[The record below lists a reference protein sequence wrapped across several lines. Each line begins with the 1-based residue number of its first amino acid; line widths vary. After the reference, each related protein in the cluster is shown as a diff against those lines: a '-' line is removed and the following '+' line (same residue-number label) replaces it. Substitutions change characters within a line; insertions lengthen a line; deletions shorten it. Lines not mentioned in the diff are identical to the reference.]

1 MSSSMTIESLNFF
14 PFDASSLLVALPEIF
29 LLSAIVVILLL
40 DLFLSKKFK
49 QATYYLT
56 QFSLLATGAFAF
68 NLIGHDPTVIFSNSF
83 VLDDMASVFKVFM
96 MGGTMLAMVYSRQ
109 YLTVHGLFRGEFFTL
124 VLLAVLGMMV
134 MVSGYSLLTL
144 YLGLE
149 ILSLSLYTLIA
160 IARERTDAVESA
172 LKYFVLGA
180 IASGLLLYGMS
191 MIYGISGSLNISEIA
206 AFASSSTL
214 DSRETLITNFGL
226 VFLVIGIAFK
236 LGAVPFHN
244 WVPDVYQGSPTAV
257 TMFISTVPK
266 IAAVAMLVRILIDG
280 LGAMQPYWSD
290 LFMALAVLSIALGS
304 VVALMQTNI
313 KRMLAYSTISHI
325 GFIMLGV
332 ATGVV
337 TGYASAVFY
346 VLAYVLMSLAAFGI
360 IILLNKKGFE
370 ADLISDYKGLSKH
383 SPWFALM
390 MLIIMF
396 SMAGVPPFIGFY
408 SKLFV
413 LQQVISAGF
422 VTIAIIAVVFAVI
435 SAYYYLQIIKSM
447 YFDETDKEMSISAP
461 MDMQLVLSINAVLIL
476 VVGLFP
482 DYWMQLAISLF

>member
-1 MSSSMTIESLNFF
+1 MMNTFQ
-14 PFDASSLLVALPEIF
+14 FDTASLLVALPEIF
-29 LLSAIVVILLL
+29 LLSAIVVVLLL
-40 DLFLSKKFK
+40 DLFLTKGFK
-49 QATYYLT
+49 QVTYYLT
-56 QFSLLATGAFAF
+56 QISLFITGLLAF
-68 NLIGHDPTVIFSNSF
+68 NLIGHPETIIFGNSF

-96 MGGTMLAMVYSRQ
+96 MGSAMVAMVYSRH
-109 YLTVHGLFRGEFFTL
+109 YLIQHDLFRGEYFVL
-124 VLLAVLGMMV
+124 VLLSILGMMV

-160 IARERTDAVESA
+160 IARKRSGAIEAA

-191 MIYGISGSLNISEIA
+191 MIYGISGSLNISEIS
-206 AFASSSTL
+206 AFASNANL
-214 DSRETLITNFGL
+214 ASRETLIINFGL

-236 LGAVPFHN
+236 LGAVPFHM
-244 WVPDVYQGSPTAV
+244 WVPDVYQGSPTSV

-266 IAAVAMLVRILIDG
+266 IAAVAMLVRLLVDG
-280 LGAMQPYWSD
+280 LGSMHAYWSD
-290 LFMALAVLSIALGS
+290 LFMILALLSIALGS

-313 KRMLAYSTISHI
+313 KRMLAYSTISHV
-325 GFIMLGV
+325 GFVMLGFV
-332 ATGVV
+332 TGVI
-337 TGYASAVFY
+337 TGYGAAAFY
-346 VLAYVLMSLAAFGI
+346 ILVYVLMSLAAFGL

-370 ADLISDYKGLSKH
+370 AEDISDYKGLSKS

-390 MLIIMF
+390 MLVVML

-408 SKLFV
+408 SKFFI

-422 VTIAIIAVVFAVI
+422 VTVAIIAVIFAVI

-447 YFDETDKEMSISAP
+447 YFNDAEQELTIAAP
-461 MDMQLVLSINAVLIL
+461 MDMKLVLSINATLIL

-482 DYWMQLAISLF
+482 DFWMKLALSLF

>member
-1 MSSSMTIESLNFF
+1 MSVESLNFF
-14 PFDASSLLVALPEIF
+14 PFDSSSLLVALPEIF
-29 LLSAIVVILLL
+29 LLSAIVVVLLL
-40 DLFLSKKFK
+40 DLFLVKNFK
-49 QATYYLT
+49 QVTYYLT
-56 QFSLLATGAFAF
+56 QASLLITGLLAFD
-68 NLIGHDPTVIFSNSF
+68 LIGHTETIIFSNSF
-83 VLDDMASVFKVFM
+83 ILDDMASVFKVFM
-96 MGGTMLAMVYSRQ
+96 MGATMVAMVYSRH
-109 YLTVHGLFRGEFFTL
+109 YLVQHSLFRGEFFVL
-124 VLLAVLGMMV
+124 VMLSVLGMMV

-149 ILSLSLYTLIA
+149 IMSLSLYTLIA
-160 IARERTDAVESA
+160 IARQRAVAVEAA

-180 IASGLLLYGMS
+180 ISSGLLLYGMS
-191 MIYGISGSLNISEIA
+191 MIYGISGGLNISDIA
-206 AFASSSTL
+206 AFASNSDLS
-214 DSRETLITNFGL
+214 SREALIINFGL

-257 TMFISTVPK
+257 TMFLSTVPK
-266 IAAVAMLVRILIDG
+266 IAAVAMLVRILVDG
-280 LGAMQPYWSD
+280 LSAMQPYWSD
-290 LFMALAVLSIALGS
+290 LFMVLALLSIALGS

-325 GFIMLGV
+325 GFIMLGFT
-332 ATGVV
+332 TGVV
-337 TGYASAVFY
+337 TGYGASVFY
-346 VLAYVLMSLAAFGI
+346 ILVYVLMSLAAFGI

-370 ADLISDYKGLSKH
+370 ADLISDYKGLSKS

-390 MLIIMF
+390 MLVVML

-408 SKLFV
+408 SKFFI
-413 LQQVISAGF
+413 LQQVVSAGF

-447 YFDETDKEMSISAP
+447 YFDEADKEAIISAP

-482 DYWMQLAISLF
+482 DFWMKLALSLF